1 MASVGN
7 DDLDLVG
14 LAVMVRVVT
23 GTDCTG
29 VLTADS
35 VGVETGRGRKKVA
48 FFVLWELLCFL
59 LTTLLVL
66 VGSSY

>member
-35 VGVETGRGRKKVA
+35 VGVETGRGRKKV
-48 FFVLWELLCFL
+48 
-59 LTTLLVL
+59 TRKD
-66 VGSSY
+66 